1 MDLELHFSNTG
12 VPCLKT
18 VKQDVQTQEQTQEVK
33 LSEGLPDMGR
43 VLGAWGQ
50 SVLRG
55 KQWQGEEASVSC
67 GAMVWVLYAPEDGS
81 YPRMVETWIPMELRW
96 QMAGTKQ
103 EGKMWANCLLRS
115 VDARMTGPR
124 RLMVRANMAVR
135 MQAYCPD
142 KIEISQPE
150 GIPEDVELLK
160 KTHQVCLPVEA
171 GEKSFQLDEELE
183 LPASCPKARAYL
195 QHRIF
200 PRIVDKRVMADKV
213 VFRGIADLHTLYQ
226 GQDEGLYG
234 WNFEVPFSQYAD
246 LDGSFSED
254 ATVMLMPQVTG
265 LETDVDEEGRIR
277 LKAGLTCQYVACDRK
292 DIQVI
297 EDAYSPIRKV
307 EPQVETLILPAI
319 ESMDTQT
326 LLLQHTM
333 SAEGMPVDVSALCD
347 QVRKQS
353 LPEQV
358 RLEIPALGQILYYD
372 LEGGLQS
379 TTSRWE
385 ESIYTEPVTDGEME
399 VNILPTGQCNVEPS
413 ENGMMVE
420 TNVMLETVVTSTK
433 GLPMVTGLE
442 MGQPM
447 PKDPNRP
454 SVILRRATSD
464 GLWEI
469 AKATGSS
476 MEAIRKAN
484 DLQSDPEEGRMLLIP
499 IE

>member
-1 MDLELHFSNTG
+1 MELHFSNTG
-12 VPCLKT
+12 IPCLKT

-33 LSEGLPDMGR
+33 LTEGLPDMGR
-43 VLGAWGQ
+43 VLGVWGQ

-55 KQWQGEEASVSC
+55 KQWQGEEATVSC

-96 QMAGTKQ
+96 QIPGTKQ
-103 EGKMWANCLLRS
+103 EGKLWANCLLRS

-124 RLMVRANMAVR
+124 KLMVRANMAVR

-142 KIEISQPE
+142 KIEVSQPE
-150 GIPEDVELLK
+150 GVPEDVQLLR
-160 KTHQVCLPVEA
+160 KTYQVCLPVEA

-183 LPASCPKARAYL
+183 LPASCPKARSFL
-195 QHRIF
+195 QARLY
-200 PRIVDKRVMADKV
+200 PRIVDKRVMSDKV
-213 VFRGIADLHTLYQ
+213 VFRGVADLHTVYQ

-246 LDGSFSED
+246 LDDSYSEE
-254 ATVMLMPQVTG
+254 ASVLLMPQVTG
-265 LETDVDEEGRIR
+265 LETDADEEGRIR
-277 LKAGLTCQYVACDRK
+277 LKAGLTCQYVTCDRK
-292 DIQVI
+292 DVQVPT
-297 EDAYSPIRKV
+297 DAYSPIRKV
-307 EPQVETLILPAI
+307 EPQVQTLILPAI

-333 SAEGMPVDVSALCD
+333 SADGMPVDVSVLCD

-358 RLEIPALGQILYYD
+358 RLEVPALGQILYYD
-372 LEGGLQS
+372 VEGGIQS
-379 TTSRWE
+379 TASRWE
-385 ESIYTEPVTDGEME
+385 DSIYKEPYADGNVE
-399 VNILPTGQCNVEPS
+399 VNILPTGQCSAEPT
-413 ENGMMVE
+413 EGGMSVE
-420 TNVMLETVVTSTK
+420 TNVILETVVTSAK

-454 SVILRRATSD
+454 SVILRRVGPE
-464 GLWEI
+464 GLWGM
-469 AKATGSS
+469 AKGAGSS
-476 MEAIRKAN
+476 VDAICKAN
-484 DLQSDPEEGRMLLIP
+484 GLTEEPEEGRMLLIP

>member
-12 VPCLKT
+12 IPCLKT

-33 LSEGLPDMGR
+33 LTEGLPDMGR

-55 KQWQGEEASVSC
+55 KQWQAEEATVSC

-81 YPRMVETWIPMELRW
+81 YPRMVETWIPMELHW
-96 QMAGTKQ
+96 QMPATRQ
-103 EGKMWANCLLRS
+103 DGKMWVNCLLRS

-124 RLMVRANMAVR
+124 KLMVRANMAVR
-135 MQAYCPD
+135 IQAYCPD
-142 KIEISQPE
+142 KIEVFSPGE
-150 GIPEDVELLK
+150 VPDDVELLK
-160 KTHQVCLPVEA
+160 KTHQVQLPVEA

-183 LPASCPKARAYL
+183 LPSSCPKARTFL
-195 QHRIF
+195 QTRLF
-200 PRIVDKRVMADKV
+200 PRIVDQRVMSDKV
-213 VFRGIADLHTLYQ
+213 VFRGVADLQVLYQ
-226 GQDEGLYG
+226 GQDEGFYG
-234 WNFEVPFSQYAD
+234 WDFEVPFSQYAD
-246 LDGSFSED
+246 LDGSYSEE
-254 ATVMLMPQVTG
+254 AAVMLMPQVTG
-265 LETDVDEEGRIR
+265 LEADADEEGRIR
-277 LKAGLTCQYVACDRK
+277 LKAGLTCQYVTCDRK
-292 DIQVI
+292 DIEVV
-297 EDAYSPIRKV
+297 EDGFSPVRKV
-307 EPQVETLILPAI
+307 EPQVQTLVLPAI

-326 LLLQHTM
+326 LLLQH
-333 SAEGMPVDVSALCD
+333 SLPVEGVPVDTCVLCD

-372 LEGGLQS
+372 PEGALQS

-385 ESIYTEPVTDGEME
+385 ESVYMQPPIDGEME
-399 VNILPTGQCNVEPS
+399 VNILPTGQCTVTS
-413 ENGMMVE
+413 DANGIVAE
-420 TNVMLETVVTSTK
+420 TNVVLETVVTSTK

-442 MGQPM
+442 VGQPM

-464 GLWEI
+464 GLWSI
-469 AKATGSS
+469 AKETGSS
-476 MEAIRKAN
+476 VDAIRRAN
-484 DLQSDPEEGRMLLIP
+484 DLQEDPEEGRMLLIP

>member
-1 MDLELHFSNTG
+1 MELHFSNTG
-12 VPCLKT
+12 IPCLKT

-33 LSEGLPDMGR
+33 LTEGLPDMGR
-43 VLGAWGQ
+43 VLGVWGQ

-55 KQWQGEEASVSC
+55 KQWQGEEATVSC

-96 QMAGTKQ
+96 QIPGTKQ
-103 EGKMWANCLLRS
+103 EGKVWANCLLRS

-124 RLMVRANMAVR
+124 KLMVRANMAVR

-142 KIEISQPE
+142 KIEVSQPE
-150 GIPEDVELLK
+150 GVPEDVQLLR
-160 KTHQVCLPVEA
+160 KTYQVCLPVEA

-183 LPASCPKARAYL
+183 LPASCPKARSFL
-195 QHRIF
+195 QARLY
-200 PRIVDKRVMADKV
+200 PRIVDKRVMSDKV
-213 VFRGIADLHTLYQ
+213 VFRGVADLHTVYQ

-234 WNFEVPFSQYAD
+234 WDFEVPFSQYAD
-246 LDGSFSED
+246 LDDSYSEE
-254 ATVMLMPQVTG
+254 ASVLLMPQVTG
-265 LETDVDEEGRIR
+265 LETDADEEGRIR
-277 LKAGLTCQYVACDRK
+277 LKAGLTCQYVTCDRK
-292 DIQVI
+292 DVQVAT
-297 EDAYSPIRKV
+297 DAYSPVRKV
-307 EPQVETLILPAI
+307 EPQVQTLILPAI

-333 SAEGMPVDVSALCD
+333 SADGMPVDVSVLCD

-372 LEGGLQS
+372 VEGGIQS
-379 TTSRWE
+379 TASRWE
-385 ESIYTEPVTDGEME
+385 DSIYTEPYADGNVE
-399 VNILPTGQCNVEPS
+399 VNILPTGQCSAEPT
-413 ENGMMVE
+413 EGGMSVE
-420 TNVMLETVVTSTK
+420 TNVILETVVTSAK

-454 SVILRRATSD
+454 SVILRRVGPE
-464 GLWEI
+464 GLWGM
-469 AKATGSS
+469 AKGAGSS
-476 MEAIRKAN
+476 VDAICKAN
-484 DLQSDPEEGRMLLIP
+484 GLTEEPEEGRMLLIP
-499 IE
+499 VE

>member
-12 VPCLKT
+12 IPCLKT

-33 LSEGLPDMGR
+33 LTEGLPDMGR

-55 KQWQGEEASVSC
+55 KQWQGEEAGVSC
-67 GAMVWVLYAPEDGS
+67 GAMIWVLYAPEDGS
-81 YPRMVETWIPMELRW
+81 YPRMVETWIPMELHW
-96 QMAGTKQ
+96 QMPGTRQ
-103 EGKMWANCLLRS
+103 DGKLWVNCLLRS

-150 GIPEDVELLK
+150 GLPEDVHLLR
-160 KTHQVCLPVEA
+160 KTHSVCLPVEA

-183 LPASCPKARAYL
+183 LPASCPKAGSFL
-195 QHRIF
+195 QTRLF
-200 PRIVDKRVMADKV
+200 PRIVDKRVMSDKV
-213 VFRGIADLHTLYQ
+213 VFRGAAGLHVLYR

-234 WNFEVPFSQYAD
+234 WDFEVPFSQYAD
-246 LDGSFSED
+246 LDGSYSEE
-254 ATVMLMPQVTG
+254 AAVMLMPQVTG
-265 LETDVDEEGRIR
+265 LETDTDEEGRIR
-277 LKAGLTCQYVACDRK
+277 LKAGLTCQYVTCDRK
-292 DIQVI
+292 DIQVV
-297 EDAYSPIRKV
+297 EDAYSPVRKV
-307 EPQVETLILPAI
+307 EPQVETLVLPAI
-319 ESMDTQT
+319 ESMDTQN
-326 LLLQHTM
+326 LLLQHNM
-333 SAEGMPVDVSALCD
+333 SAEGTAVDASVLVD

-353 LPEQV
+353 LPEQI

-372 LEGGLQS
+372 PEGGLQS
-379 TTSRWE
+379 TASRWE
-385 ESIYTEPVTDGEME
+385 ESIYTEPVTDGDME
-399 VNILPTGQCNVEPS
+399 VNILPTGQCSVEPG
-413 ENGMMVE
+413 ENGMTAE
-420 TNVMLETVVTSTK
+420 TNVILETVVTSTK

-454 SVILRRATSD
+454 SVILRRATPD
-464 GLWEI
+464 GLWGI

-476 MEAIRKAN
+476 MDAIRKAN
-484 DLQSDPEEGRMLLIP
+484 DLQEDPEEGRMLLIP

>member
-1 MDLELHFSNTG
+1 MELHFSNAG
-12 VPCLKT
+12 IPCLKT

-33 LSEGLPDMGR
+33 LTEGLPDMGR
-43 VLGAWGQ
+43 VLGVWGQ

-55 KQWQGEEASVSC
+55 KQWQGEEATVSC

-96 QMAGTKQ
+96 QIPGTKQ
-103 EGKMWANCLLRS
+103 EGKLWANCLLRS

-124 RLMVRANMAVR
+124 KLMVRANMAVR

-142 KIEISQPE
+142 KIEVSQPE
-150 GIPEDVELLK
+150 GVPEDVQLLR
-160 KTHQVCLPVEA
+160 KTYQVCLPVEA

-183 LPASCPKARAYL
+183 LPASCPKARSFL
-195 QHRIF
+195 QARLY
-200 PRIVDKRVMADKV
+200 PRIVDKRVMSDKV
-213 VFRGIADLHTLYQ
+213 VFRGVADLHTVYQ

-246 LDGSFSED
+246 LDDSYSEE
-254 ATVMLMPQVTG
+254 ASVLLMPQVTG
-265 LETDVDEEGRIR
+265 LETDADEEGRIR
-277 LKAGLTCQYVACDRK
+277 LKAGLTCQYVTCDRK
-292 DIQVI
+292 DVQVAT
-297 EDAYSPIRKV
+297 DAYSPVRKV
-307 EPQVETLILPAI
+307 EPQVQTLILPAI

-333 SAEGMPVDVSALCD
+333 SADGMPVDVSVLCD

-372 LEGGLQS
+372 VEGGIQS
-379 TTSRWE
+379 TASRWE
-385 ESIYTEPVTDGEME
+385 DSIYTEPYADGNVE
-399 VNILPTGQCNVEPS
+399 VNILPTGQCSAEPT
-413 ENGMMVE
+413 EGGMSVE
-420 TNVMLETVVTSTK
+420 TNVILETVVTSAK

-454 SVILRRATSD
+454 SVILRRVGPE
-464 GLWEI
+464 GLWGM
-469 AKATGSS
+469 AKGAGSS
-476 MEAIRKAN
+476 VDAICKAN
-484 DLQSDPEEGRMLLIP
+484 GLTEEPEEDRMLLIP
-499 IE
+499 VE

>member
-1 MDLELHFSNTG
+1 
-12 VPCLKT
+12 
-18 VKQDVQTQEQTQEVK
+18 
-33 LSEGLPDMGR
+33 
-43 VLGAWGQ
+43 
-50 SVLRG
+50 
-55 KQWQGEEASVSC
+55 
-67 GAMVWVLYAPEDGS
+67 MV
-81 YPRMVETWIPMELRW
+81 
-96 QMAGTKQ
+96 
-103 EGKMWANCLLRS
+103 
-115 VDARMTGPR
+115 
-124 RLMVRANMAVR
+124 
-135 MQAYCPD
+135 
-142 KIEISQPE
+142 
-150 GIPEDVELLK
+150 
-160 KTHQVCLPVEA
+160 
-171 GEKSFQLDEELE
+171 
-183 LPASCPKARAYL
+183 
-195 QHRIF
+195 
-200 PRIVDKRVMADKV
+200 
-213 VFRGIADLHTLYQ
+213 
-226 GQDEGLYG
+226 
-234 WNFEVPFSQYAD
+234 
-246 LDGSFSED
+246 
-254 ATVMLMPQVTG
+254 
-265 LETDVDEEGRIR
+265 
-277 LKAGLTCQYVACDRK
+277 
-292 DIQVI
+292 

-326 LLLQHTM
+326 LLLQHAM
-333 SAEGMPVDVSALCD
+333 SAEGMPVDVSARCD

-420 TNVMLETVVTSTK
+420 TDVMLETVVTSTK

>member
-1 MDLELHFSNTG
+1 LELHFSNTG
-12 VPCLKT
+12 IPCLKT

-33 LSEGLPDMGR
+33 LTEGLPDMGR
-43 VLGAWGQ
+43 VLGVWGQ

-55 KQWQGEEASVSC
+55 KQWQGEEATVSC

-96 QMAGTKQ
+96 QIPGTKQ
-103 EGKMWANCLLRS
+103 EGKVWANCLLRS

-124 RLMVRANMAVR
+124 KLMVRANMAVR

-142 KIEISQPE
+142 KIEVSQPE
-150 GIPEDVELLK
+150 GVPEDVQLLR
-160 KTHQVCLPVEA
+160 KTYQVCLPVEA

-183 LPASCPKARAYL
+183 LPASCPKARSFL
-195 QHRIF
+195 QARLY
-200 PRIVDKRVMADKV
+200 PRIVDKRVMSDKV
-213 VFRGIADLHTLYQ
+213 VFRGVADLHTVYQ

-234 WNFEVPFSQYAD
+234 WDFEVPFSQYAD
-246 LDGSFSED
+246 LDDSYSEE
-254 ATVMLMPQVTG
+254 ASVLLMPQVTG
-265 LETDVDEEGRIR
+265 LETDADEEGRIR
-277 LKAGLTCQYVACDRK
+277 LKAGLTCQYVTCDRK
-292 DIQVI
+292 DVQVAT
-297 EDAYSPIRKV
+297 DAYSPVRKV
-307 EPQVETLILPAI
+307 EPQVQTLILPAI

-333 SAEGMPVDVSALCD
+333 SADGMPVDVSVLCD

-372 LEGGLQS
+372 VEGGIQS
-379 TTSRWE
+379 TASRWE
-385 ESIYTEPVTDGEME
+385 DSIYTEPYADGNVE
-399 VNILPTGQCNVEPS
+399 VNILPTGQCSAEPT
-413 ENGMMVE
+413 EGGMSVE
-420 TNVMLETVVTSTK
+420 TNVILETVVTSAK

-454 SVILRRATSD
+454 SVILRRVGPE
-464 GLWEI
+464 GLWGM
-469 AKATGSS
+469 AKGAGSS
-476 MEAIRKAN
+476 VDAICKAN
-484 DLQSDPEEGRMLLIP
+484 GLTEEPEEGRMLLIP
-499 IE
+499 VE

>member
-1 MDLELHFSNTG
+1 MELHFSNTG
-12 VPCLKT
+12 IPCLKT

-33 LSEGLPDMGR
+33 LTEGLPDMGR
-43 VLGAWGQ
+43 VLGVWGQ

-55 KQWQGEEASVSC
+55 KQWQGEEATVSC

-96 QMAGTKQ
+96 QIPGTKQ
-103 EGKMWANCLLRS
+103 EGKLWANCLLRS

-124 RLMVRANMAVR
+124 KLMVRANMAVR

-142 KIEISQPE
+142 KIEVSQPE
-150 GIPEDVELLK
+150 GVPEDVQLLR
-160 KTHQVCLPVEA
+160 KTYQVCLPVEA

-183 LPASCPKARAYL
+183 LPASCPKARSFL
-195 QHRIF
+195 QARLY
-200 PRIVDKRVMADKV
+200 PRIVDKRVMSDKV
-213 VFRGIADLHTLYQ
+213 VFRGVADLHTVYQ

-234 WNFEVPFSQYAD
+234 WDFEVPFSQYAD
-246 LDGSFSED
+246 LDDSYSEE
-254 ATVMLMPQVTG
+254 ASVLLMPQVTG
-265 LETDVDEEGRIR
+265 LETDADEEGRIR
-277 LKAGLTCQYVACDRK
+277 LKAGLTCQYVTCDRK
-292 DIQVI
+292 NVQVAT
-297 EDAYSPIRKV
+297 DAYSPVRKV
-307 EPQVETLILPAI
+307 EPQVQTLILPAI

-333 SAEGMPVDVSALCD
+333 SADGMPVDVSVLCD

-372 LEGGLQS
+372 VEGGIQS
-379 TTSRWE
+379 TASRWE
-385 ESIYTEPVTDGEME
+385 DSIYTEPYADGNVE
-399 VNILPTGQCNVEPS
+399 VNILPTGQCSAEPT
-413 ENGMMVE
+413 EGGMSVE
-420 TNVMLETVVTSTK
+420 TNVILETVVTSAK

-454 SVILRRATSD
+454 SVILRRVGPE
-464 GLWEI
+464 GLWGM
-469 AKATGSS
+469 AKGAGSS
-476 MEAIRKAN
+476 VDAICKAN
-484 DLQSDPEEGRMLLIP
+484 GLTEEPEEGRMLLIP
-499 IE
+499 VE

>member
-1 MDLELHFSNTG
+1 MELHFSNTG
-12 VPCLKT
+12 IPCLKT

-33 LSEGLPDMGR
+33 LTEGLPDMGR
-43 VLGAWGQ
+43 VLGVWGQ

-55 KQWQGEEASVSC
+55 KQWQGEEATVSC

-96 QMAGTKQ
+96 QIPGTKQ
-103 EGKMWANCLLRS
+103 EGKLWANCLLRS

-124 RLMVRANMAVR
+124 KLMVRANMAVR

-142 KIEISQPE
+142 KIEVSQPE
-150 GIPEDVELLK
+150 GVPEDVQLLR
-160 KTHQVCLPVEA
+160 KTYQVCLPVEA

-183 LPASCPKARAYL
+183 LPASCPKARSFL
-195 QHRIF
+195 QARLY
-200 PRIVDKRVMADKV
+200 PRIVDKRVMSDKV
-213 VFRGIADLHTLYQ
+213 VFRGVADLHTVYQ

-246 LDGSFSED
+246 LDDSYSEE
-254 ATVMLMPQVTG
+254 ASVLLMPQVTG
-265 LETDVDEEGRIR
+265 LETDADEEGRIR
-277 LKAGLTCQYVACDRK
+277 LKAGLTCQYVTCDRK
-292 DIQVI
+292 DVQVAT
-297 EDAYSPIRKV
+297 DAYSPVRKV
-307 EPQVETLILPAI
+307 EPQVQTLILPAI

-333 SAEGMPVDVSALCD
+333 SADGMPVDVSVLCD

-372 LEGGLQS
+372 VEGGIQS
-379 TTSRWE
+379 TASRWE
-385 ESIYTEPVTDGEME
+385 DSIYTEPYADGNVE
-399 VNILPTGQCNVEPS
+399 VNILPTGQCSAEPT
-413 ENGMMVE
+413 EGGMSVE
-420 TNVMLETVVTSTK
+420 TNVILETVVTSTK

-454 SVILRRATSD
+454 SVILRRVGPE
-464 GLWEI
+464 GLWGM
-469 AKATGSS
+469 AKGAGSS
-476 MEAIRKAN
+476 VDAICKAN
-484 DLQSDPEEGRMLLIP
+484 GLTEEPEEGRMLLIP

>member
-1 MDLELHFSNTG
+1 
-12 VPCLKT
+12 
-18 VKQDVQTQEQTQEVK
+18 
-33 LSEGLPDMGR
+33 
-43 VLGAWGQ
+43 
-50 SVLRG
+50 
-55 KQWQGEEASVSC
+55 
-67 GAMVWVLYAPEDGS
+67 MV
-81 YPRMVETWIPMELRW
+81 
-96 QMAGTKQ
+96 
-103 EGKMWANCLLRS
+103 
-115 VDARMTGPR
+115 
-124 RLMVRANMAVR
+124 
-135 MQAYCPD
+135 
-142 KIEISQPE
+142 
-150 GIPEDVELLK
+150 
-160 KTHQVCLPVEA
+160 
-171 GEKSFQLDEELE
+171 
-183 LPASCPKARAYL
+183 
-195 QHRIF
+195 
-200 PRIVDKRVMADKV
+200 
-213 VFRGIADLHTLYQ
+213 
-226 GQDEGLYG
+226 
-234 WNFEVPFSQYAD
+234 
-246 LDGSFSED
+246 
-254 ATVMLMPQVTG
+254 
-265 LETDVDEEGRIR
+265 
-277 LKAGLTCQYVACDRK
+277 
-292 DIQVI
+292 

-326 LLLQHTM
+326 LLLQHAM
-333 SAEGMPVDVSALCD
+333 SAEGMPVDVSTLCD

-353 LPEQV
+353 LPEQI

-385 ESIYTEPVTDGEME
+385 ESIYTEPATDGEME

>member
-1 MDLELHFSNTG
+1 MELHFSNTG
-12 VPCLKT
+12 IPCLKT

-33 LSEGLPDMGR
+33 LTEGLPDMGR
-43 VLGAWGQ
+43 VLGVWGQ

-55 KQWQGEEASVSC
+55 KQWQGEEATVSC

-96 QMAGTKQ
+96 QIPGTKQ
-103 EGKMWANCLLRS
+103 EGKLWANCLLRS

-124 RLMVRANMAVR
+124 KLMVRANMAVR

-142 KIEISQPE
+142 KIEVSQPE
-150 GIPEDVELLK
+150 GVPEDVQLLK
-160 KTHQVCLPVEA
+160 KTYQVCLPVEA

-183 LPASCPKARAYL
+183 LPASCPKARSFL
-195 QHRIF
+195 QARLY
-200 PRIVDKRVMADKV
+200 PRIVDKRVMSDKV
-213 VFRGIADLHTLYQ
+213 VFRGVADLHTVYQ

-246 LDGSFSED
+246 LDDSYSEE
-254 ATVMLMPQVTG
+254 ASVLLMPQVTG
-265 LETDVDEEGRIR
+265 LETDADEEGRIR
-277 LKAGLTCQYVACDRK
+277 LKAGLTCQYVTCDRK
-292 DIQVI
+292 DVQVAT
-297 EDAYSPIRKV
+297 DAYSPVRKV
-307 EPQVETLILPAI
+307 EPQVQTLILPAI

-333 SAEGMPVDVSALCD
+333 SADGMPVDVSVLCD

-372 LEGGLQS
+372 VEGGIQS
-379 TTSRWE
+379 TASRWE
-385 ESIYTEPVTDGEME
+385 DSIYTEPYADGNVE
-399 VNILPTGQCNVEPS
+399 VNILPTGQCSAEPT
-413 ENGMMVE
+413 EGGMSVE
-420 TNVMLETVVTSTK
+420 TNVILETVVTSAK

-454 SVILRRATSD
+454 SVILRRVGPE
-464 GLWEI
+464 GLWGM
-469 AKATGSS
+469 AKGAGSS
-476 MEAIRKAN
+476 VDAICKAN
-484 DLQSDPEEGRMLLIP
+484 GLTEEPEEGRMLLIP
-499 IE
+499 VE

>member
-1 MDLELHFSNTG
+1 MELHFSNTG
-12 VPCLKT
+12 IPCLKT

-33 LSEGLPDMGR
+33 LTEGLPDMGR
-43 VLGAWGQ
+43 VLGVWGQ

-55 KQWQGEEASVSC
+55 KQWQGEEATVSC

-96 QMAGTKQ
+96 QIPGTKQ
-103 EGKMWANCLLRS
+103 EGKLWANCLLRS

-124 RLMVRANMAVR
+124 KLMVRANMAVR

-142 KIEISQPE
+142 KIDVSQPE
-150 GIPEDVELLK
+150 GVPEDVQLLR
-160 KTHQVCLPVEA
+160 KTYQVCLPVEA

-183 LPASCPKARAYL
+183 LPASCPKARSFL
-195 QHRIF
+195 QARLY
-200 PRIVDKRVMADKV
+200 PRIVDKRVMSDKV
-213 VFRGIADLHTLYQ
+213 VFRGVADLHTVYQ

-246 LDGSFSED
+246 LDDSYSEE
-254 ATVMLMPQVTG
+254 ASVLLMPQVTG
-265 LETDVDEEGRIR
+265 LETDADEEGRIR
-277 LKAGLTCQYVACDRK
+277 LKAGLTCQYVTCDQK
-292 DIQVI
+292 DVQVAT
-297 EDAYSPIRKV
+297 DAYSPVRKV
-307 EPQVETLILPAI
+307 EPQVQTLILPAI

-333 SAEGMPVDVSALCD
+333 SADGMPVDVSVLCD

-372 LEGGLQS
+372 VEGGIQS
-379 TTSRWE
+379 TASRWE
-385 ESIYTEPVTDGEME
+385 DSIYTEPYADGNVE
-399 VNILPTGQCNVEPS
+399 VNILPTGQCSAEPT
-413 ENGMMVE
+413 EGGMSVE
-420 TNVMLETVVTSTK
+420 TNVILETVVTSAK

-454 SVILRRATSD
+454 SVILRRVGPE
-464 GLWEI
+464 GLWGM
-469 AKATGSS
+469 AKGAGSS
-476 MEAIRKAN
+476 VDAICKAN
-484 DLQSDPEEGRMLLIP
+484 GLTEEPEEGRMLLIP

>member
-1 MDLELHFSNTG
+1 MELHFSNAG
-12 VPCLKT
+12 IPCLKT

-33 LSEGLPDMGR
+33 LTEGLPDMGR
-43 VLGAWGQ
+43 VLGVWGQ

-55 KQWQGEEASVSC
+55 KQWQGEEATVSC

-96 QMAGTKQ
+96 QIPGTKQ
-103 EGKMWANCLLRS
+103 EGKLWANCLLRS

-124 RLMVRANMAVR
+124 KLMVRANMAVR

-142 KIEISQPE
+142 KIEVSQPE
-150 GIPEDVELLK
+150 GVPEDVQLLK
-160 KTHQVCLPVEA
+160 KTYQVCLPVEA

-183 LPASCPKARAYL
+183 LPASCPKARSFL
-195 QHRIF
+195 QSRLY
-200 PRIVDKRVMADKV
+200 PRIVDKRVMSDKV
-213 VFRGIADLHTLYQ
+213 VFRGVADLHTVYQ

-246 LDGSFSED
+246 LDDSYSEK
-254 ATVMLMPQVTG
+254 ASVLLMPQVTG
-265 LETDVDEEGRIR
+265 LETDADEEGRIR
-277 LKAGLTCQYVACDRK
+277 LKAGLTCQYVTCDRK
-292 DIQVI
+292 DVQVTT
-297 EDAYSPIRKV
+297 DAYSPVRKV
-307 EPQVETLILPAI
+307 EPQVQTLILPAI

-333 SAEGMPVDVSALCD
+333 SADGMPVDVSVLCD

-372 LEGGLQS
+372 VEGGIQS
-379 TTSRWE
+379 TASRWE
-385 ESIYTEPVTDGEME
+385 DSIYTEPYADGNVE
-399 VNILPTGQCNVEPS
+399 VNILPTGQCSAEPT
-413 ENGMMVE
+413 EGGMSVE
-420 TNVMLETVVTSTK
+420 TNVILETVVTSAK

-454 SVILRRATSD
+454 SVILRRVGPE
-464 GLWEI
+464 GLWGM
-469 AKATGSS
+469 AKGAGSS
-476 MEAIRKAN
+476 VDAICKAN
-484 DLQSDPEEGRMLLIP
+484 GLTEEPEEGRMLLIP

>member
-1 MDLELHFSNTG
+1 MELHFSNAG
-12 VPCLKT
+12 IPCLKT

-33 LSEGLPDMGR
+33 LTEGLPDMGR

-55 KQWQGEEASVSC
+55 KQWQGEDATVSC

-96 QMAGTKQ
+96 QISGTKQ
-103 EGKMWANCLLRS
+103 EGKLWANCLLRS

-124 RLMVRANMAVR
+124 KLMVRANMAVR
-135 MQAYCPD
+135 MQACCPD
-142 KIEISQPE
+142 KIEVSQPE
-150 GIPEDVELLK
+150 GVPEDVQLLK
-160 KTHQVCLPVEA
+160 KTYQVCLPVEA

-183 LPASCPKARAYL
+183 LPASCPKARSFL
-195 QHRIF
+195 QARLY
-200 PRIVDKRVMADKV
+200 PRIVDKRVMSDKV
-213 VFRGIADLHTLYQ
+213 VFRGVADLHTVYQ

-234 WNFEVPFSQYAD
+234 WDFEVPFSQYAD
-246 LDGSFSED
+246 LDDSYSEE
-254 ATVMLMPQVTG
+254 ASVMLMPQVTG
-265 LETDVDEEGRIR
+265 LETDADEEGRIR
-277 LKAGLTCQYVACDRK
+277 LKAGLTCQYVTCDRK
-292 DIQVI
+292 DVQVAT
-297 EDAYSPIRKV
+297 DAYSPLRKV
-307 EPQVETLILPAI
+307 EPQVQTLILPAI

-333 SAEGMPVDVSALCD
+333 SAEGMPVDVSILCD

-372 LEGGLQS
+372 VEGTIQS
-379 TTSRWE
+379 TASRWE
-385 ESIYTEPVTDGEME
+385 DSIYTEPYADGDME
-399 VNILPTGQCNVEPS
+399 VNILPTGQCSIEPT
-413 ENGMMVE
+413 EGGMSLE
-420 TNVMLETVVTSTK
+420 TNVILETVVTSAK

-454 SVILRRATSD
+454 SVILRRVGPE
-464 GLWEI
+464 GLWGM
-469 AKATGSS
+469 AKGAGSS
-476 MEAIRKAN
+476 VDAICKAN
-484 DLQSDPEEGRMLLIP
+484 GLTEEPEEGKMLLIP

>member
-12 VPCLKT
+12 ISCLNT

-43 VLGAWGQ
+43 VLGVWGQ

-55 KQWQGEEASVSC
+55 KQWQAEEASVSC

-96 QMAGTKQ
+96 QMPGTKQ
-103 EGKMWANCLLRS
+103 DGKMWVNCLLRS
-115 VDARMTGPR
+115 VDARMIGPR

-150 GIPEDVELLK
+150 GIPEDVELLR
-160 KTHQVCLPVEA
+160 KTHQVRLPVEA

-183 LPASCPKARAYL
+183 LPESCPKARTYL
-195 QHRIF
+195 HSRLY
-200 PRIVDKRVMADKV
+200 PRIADKRVMSDKV
-213 VFRGIADLHTLYQ
+213 VFRGIADLHILYQ
-226 GQDEGLYG
+226 GQDECLHS

-246 LDGSFSED
+246 LDSSYSEE
-254 ATVMLMPQVTG
+254 AGVTLMPQVTG
-265 LETDVDEEGRIR
+265 LETDGDEEGRIR
-277 LKAGLTCQYVACDRK
+277 LKAGLTCQFVTCDRK
-292 DIQVI
+292 DIQVV
-297 EDAYSPIRKV
+297 EDAYSPVRKV
-307 EPQVETLILPAI
+307 EPNVETLVLPGI
-319 ESMDTQT
+319 ESMDSQT
-326 LLLQHTM
+326 LLLQHNLG
-333 SAEGMPVDVSALCD
+333 AEGVAVEVSALCD

-358 RLEIPALGQILYYD
+358 RLEIPVLGQILYYD
-372 LEGGLQS
+372 TEGALQS
-379 TTSRWE
+379 TASRWE
-385 ESIYTEPVTDGEME
+385 ESIYMEPAADGDME
-399 VNILPTGQCNVEPS
+399 VNILPTGQCSGEPS
-413 ENGMMVE
+413 ENGMTAE
-420 TNVMLETVVTSTK
+420 TNVILETVVTSAK

-464 GLWEI
+464 GLWGL

-476 MEAIRKAN
+476 VEAIRKAN
-484 DLQSDPEEGRMLLIP
+484 NLENDPEEGRMLLIP
-499 IE
+499 IA

>member
-12 VPCLKT
+12 ISCLKT

-55 KQWQGEEASVSC
+55 KQWQAEEATVSC

-81 YPRMVETWIPMELRW
+81 YPRMVETWIPMELHW
-96 QMAGTKQ
+96 QIPAGRQ
-103 EGKMWANCLLRS
+103 DGRLWVNCLLRN

-142 KIEISQPE
+142 KIDISQPE
-150 GIPEDVELLK
+150 NVPEDVQLLK
-160 KTHQVCLPVEA
+160 RNHRVCLPVEM

-183 LPASCPKARAYL
+183 MPSSCPKVASFL
-195 QHRIF
+195 QTRLF
-200 PRIVDKRVMADKV
+200 PRIVDKRVMSDKV
-213 VFRGIADLHTLYQ
+213 VFRGTANLRVLYR
-226 GQDEGLYG
+226 GEDEGLYG
-234 WNFEVPFSQYAD
+234 WDFEVPFSQYAD
-246 LDGSFSED
+246 LDGEYSEE
-254 ATVMLMPQVTG
+254 ASVMLMPQVTG
-265 LETDVDEEGRIR
+265 LETDGDEEGRIR

-292 DIQVI
+292 DIPVV

-307 EPQVETLILPAI
+307 EPQVQTLVLPAI
-319 ESMDTQT
+319 ENMESQP
-326 LLLQHTM
+326 LLLQH
-333 SAEGMPVDVSALCD
+333 AMPVEGAVVDASVLCD

-353 LPEQV
+353 LPEQI
-358 RLEIPALGQILYYD
+358 RLEIPAMGQILYYD
-372 LEGGLQS
+372 MDGGLQS
-379 TTSRWE
+379 TASRWE
-385 ESIYTEPVTDGEME
+385 ESIYTESAPDGNME
-399 VNILPTGQCNVEPS
+399 VNILPTGQCSAEPG
-413 ENGMMVE
+413 ENGMTVE
-420 TNVMLETVVTSTK
+420 TNVILETVVTATK

-454 SVILRRATSD
+454 SVILRRVGTD
-464 GLWEI
+464 GLWEV
-469 AKATGSS
+469 AKETGSS
-476 MEAIRKAN
+476 VEAIYKAN
-484 DLQSDPEEGRMLLIP
+484 GLQEDPEEGRMLLIP

>member
-1 MDLELHFSNTG
+1 MELHFSNTG
-12 VPCLKT
+12 IPCLKT

-33 LSEGLPDMGR
+33 LTEGLPDMGR
-43 VLGAWGQ
+43 VLGVWGQ

-55 KQWQGEEASVSC
+55 KQWQGEEATVSC

-96 QMAGTKQ
+96 QIPGTKQ
-103 EGKMWANCLLRS
+103 EGKLWANCLLRS

-124 RLMVRANMAVR
+124 KLMVRANMAVR

-142 KIEISQPE
+142 KIEVSRPE
-150 GIPEDVELLK
+150 GVPEDVQLLK
-160 KTHQVCLPVEA
+160 KTYQVCLPVEA

-183 LPASCPKARAYL
+183 LPASCPKARSFL
-195 QHRIF
+195 QARLY
-200 PRIVDKRVMADKV
+200 PRIVDKRVMSDKV
-213 VFRGIADLHTLYQ
+213 VFRGVADLHTVYQ

-234 WNFEVPFSQYAD
+234 WDFEVPFSQYAD
-246 LDGSFSED
+246 LDDSYSEE
-254 ATVMLMPQVTG
+254 ASVLLMPQVTG
-265 LETDVDEEGRIR
+265 LETDADEEGRIR
-277 LKAGLTCQYVACDRK
+277 LKAGRTCQYVTCDRK
-292 DIQVI
+292 DVQVAT
-297 EDAYSPIRKV
+297 DAYSPVRKV
-307 EPQVETLILPAI
+307 EPQVQTLILPAI

-333 SAEGMPVDVSALCD
+333 SADGMPVDVSVLCD

-372 LEGGLQS
+372 VEGGIQS
-379 TTSRWE
+379 TASRWE
-385 ESIYTEPVTDGEME
+385 DSIYTEPYADGNVE
-399 VNILPTGQCNVEPS
+399 VNILPTGQCSAEPT
-413 ENGMMVE
+413 EGGMSVE
-420 TNVMLETVVTSTK
+420 TNVILETVVTSAK

-454 SVILRRATSD
+454 SVILRRVGPE
-464 GLWEI
+464 GLWGM
-469 AKATGSS
+469 AKGAGSS
-476 MEAIRKAN
+476 VDAICKAN
-484 DLQSDPEEGRMLLIP
+484 GLTEEPEEGRMLLIP
-499 IE
+499 VE

>member
-1 MDLELHFSNTG
+1 MELHFSNTG
-12 VPCLKT
+12 IPCLKT

-33 LSEGLPDMGR
+33 LTEGLPDMGR
-43 VLGAWGQ
+43 VLGVWGQ

-55 KQWQGEEASVSC
+55 KQWQGEEATVSC

-96 QMAGTKQ
+96 QIPGTKQ
-103 EGKMWANCLLRS
+103 EGKLWANCLLRS

-124 RLMVRANMAVR
+124 KLMVRANMAVR

-142 KIEISQPE
+142 KIEVSQPE
-150 GIPEDVELLK
+150 GVPEDVQLLK
-160 KTHQVCLPVEA
+160 KTYQVCLPVEA

-183 LPASCPKARAYL
+183 LPASCPKARSFL
-195 QHRIF
+195 QARLY
-200 PRIVDKRVMADKV
+200 PRIVDKRVMSDKV
-213 VFRGIADLHTLYQ
+213 VFRGVADLHTVYQ

-246 LDGSFSED
+246 LDDSYSEE
-254 ATVMLMPQVTG
+254 ASVLLMPQVTG
-265 LETDVDEEGRIR
+265 LETDADEEGRIR
-277 LKAGLTCQYVACDRK
+277 LKAGLTCQYVTCDRK
-292 DIQVI
+292 DVQVAT
-297 EDAYSPIRKV
+297 DAYSPVRKV
-307 EPQVETLILPAI
+307 EPQVQTLILPAI

-333 SAEGMPVDVSALCD
+333 SADGMPVDVSVLCD

-372 LEGGLQS
+372 VEGGIQS
-379 TTSRWE
+379 TASRWE
-385 ESIYTEPVTDGEME
+385 DSIYTEPYADGNVE
-399 VNILPTGQCNVEPS
+399 VNILPTGQCSAEPT
-413 ENGMMVE
+413 EGGMSVE
-420 TNVMLETVVTSTK
+420 TNVILETVVTSTK

-454 SVILRRATSD
+454 SVILRRVGPE
-464 GLWEI
+464 GLWGM
-469 AKATGSS
+469 AKGAGSS
-476 MEAIRKAN
+476 VDAICKAN
-484 DLQSDPEEGRMLLIP
+484 GLTEEPEEGRMLLIP
-499 IE
+499 VE

>member
-12 VPCLKT
+12 IPCLKT

-33 LSEGLPDMGR
+33 LTEGLPDMGR

-55 KQWQGEEASVSC
+55 KQWQGEEATVSC

-81 YPRMVETWIPMELRW
+81 YPRMVETWIPMELDW
-96 QMAGTKQ
+96 QIPGTKQ
-103 EGKMWANCLLRS
+103 EGKLWVNCLLRS

-142 KIEISQPE
+142 KIEVSQPE
-150 GIPEDVELLK
+150 GVPEDVQLLNK
-160 KTHQVCLPVEA
+160 IHQVCLPVEA

-183 LPASCPKARAYL
+183 LPASCPKARTFL
-195 QHRIF
+195 QTRLY
-200 PRIVDKRVMADKV
+200 PRIADKRVMSDKV
-213 VFRGIADLHTLYQ
+213 VFRGVADLHVLYQ

-234 WNFEVPFSQYAD
+234 WDFEVPFSQYAD
-246 LDGSFSED
+246 LDSSYSED
-254 ATVMLMPQVTG
+254 AAVMLMPQVTG
-265 LETDVDEEGRIR
+265 LETDTDEEGRIR
-277 LKAGLTCQYVACDRK
+277 LKAGLTCQYVTCDRK
-292 DIQVI
+292 DVQVAT
-297 EDAYSPIRKV
+297 DAYSPIRKV
-307 EPQVETLILPAI
+307 DPQVETLVLPAI
-319 ESMDTQT
+319 ESMDSQT
-326 LLLQHTM
+326 LLLQHSMT
-333 SAEGMPVDVSALCD
+333 AEGIPVDASVLCD

-372 LEGGLQS
+372 PEGGIQS
-379 TTSRWE
+379 TASRWE
-385 ESIYTEPVTDGEME
+385 ESIYTEPVTGGNME
-399 VNILPTGQCNVEPS
+399 VNILPTGKVSTEPG
-413 ENGMMVE
+413 ENGMSIE
-420 TNVMLETVVTSTK
+420 TNVILETVVTGTK

-442 MGQPM
+442 IGQPM

-454 SVILRRATSD
+454 SVILRRATAE
-464 GLWEI
+464 GLWGI
-469 AKATGSS
+469 AKETGAS
-476 MEAIRKAN
+476 MDAIRKAN
-484 DLQSDPEEGRMLLIP
+484 GLQEDPEEGRMLLIP

>member
-1 MDLELHFSNTG
+1 MELHFSNTG
-12 VPCLKT
+12 IPCLKT

-33 LSEGLPDMGR
+33 LTEGLPDMGR
-43 VLGAWGQ
+43 VLGVWGQ

-55 KQWQGEEASVSC
+55 KQWQGEEATVSC

-96 QMAGTKQ
+96 QIPGTKQ
-103 EGKMWANCLLRS
+103 EGKLWANCLLRS

-124 RLMVRANMAVR
+124 KLMVRANMAVR

-142 KIEISQPE
+142 KIEVSRPE
-150 GIPEDVELLK
+150 GVPEDVQLLK
-160 KTHQVCLPVEA
+160 KTYQVCLPVEA

-183 LPASCPKARAYL
+183 LPASCPKARSFL
-195 QHRIF
+195 QARLY
-200 PRIVDKRVMADKV
+200 PRIVDKRVMSDKV
-213 VFRGIADLHTLYQ
+213 VFRGVADLHTVYQ

-234 WNFEVPFSQYAD
+234 WDFEVPFSQYAD
-246 LDGSFSED
+246 LDDSYSEE
-254 ATVMLMPQVTG
+254 ASVLLMPQVTG
-265 LETDVDEEGRIR
+265 LETDADEEGRIR
-277 LKAGLTCQYVACDRK
+277 LKAGLTCQYVTCDRK
-292 DIQVI
+292 DVQVAT
-297 EDAYSPIRKV
+297 DAYSPVRKV
-307 EPQVETLILPAI
+307 EPQVQTLILPAI

-333 SAEGMPVDVSALCD
+333 SADGMPVDVSVLCD

-372 LEGGLQS
+372 VEGGIQS
-379 TTSRWE
+379 TASRWE
-385 ESIYTEPVTDGEME
+385 DSIYTEPYADGNVE
-399 VNILPTGQCNVEPS
+399 VNILPTGQCSAEPT
-413 ENGMMVE
+413 EGGMSVE
-420 TNVMLETVVTSTK
+420 TNVILETVVTSAK

-454 SVILRRATSD
+454 SVILRRVGPE
-464 GLWEI
+464 GLWGM
-469 AKATGSS
+469 AKGAGSS
-476 MEAIRKAN
+476 VDAICKAN
-484 DLQSDPEEGRMLLIP
+484 GLTEEPEEGRMLLIP
-499 IE
+499 VE

>member
-1 MDLELHFSNTG
+1 MELHFSNTG
-12 VPCLKT
+12 IPCLKT

-55 KQWQGEEASVSC
+55 KQWQAEEASVSC

-81 YPRMVETWIPMELRW
+81 HPRMVETWIPMDLRW
-96 QMAGTKQ
+96 QMPGTKQ
-103 EGKMWANCLLRS
+103 EGKLWANCLLRS

-142 KIEISQPE
+142 KIEVSQPE
-150 GIPEDVELLK
+150 GVPEDVELLK
-160 KTHQVCLPVEA
+160 KTHRVCLPVEI

-183 LPASCPKARAYL
+183 LPSSCPKARTYL
-195 QHRIF
+195 QSRIF
-200 PRIVDKRVMADKV
+200 PRIADRRVMSDKV
-213 VFRGIADLHTLYQ
+213 VFRGVADLHTLYQ
-226 GQDEGLYG
+226 GQDEGLYS
-234 WNFEVPFSQYAD
+234 WHFEVPFSQYAD
-246 LDGSFSED
+246 LDGSFSEE
-254 ATVMLMPQVTG
+254 AAVMLMPQVTG
-265 LETDVDEEGRIR
+265 LEAEADEQGRIR
-277 LKAGLTCQYVACDRK
+277 LKAGLTCQYVACDQK
-292 DIQVI
+292 DIQVV
-297 EDAYSPIRKV
+297 EDAYSPVRKV
-307 EPQVETLILPAI
+307 EPNVETLILPAI
-319 ESMDTQT
+319 EKMDTQP
-326 LLLQHTM
+326 LLLQHTL
-333 SAEGMPVDVSALCD
+333 SAEGMAVDAGVLCD

-372 LEGGLQS
+372 PEGGLQS
-379 TTSRWE
+379 AASRWE
-385 ESIYTEPVTDGEME
+385 ESIYTEPVADADME
-399 VNILPTGQCNVEPS
+399 VNILPTGQCTAEPS
-413 ENGMMVE
+413 ENGMTVE
-420 TNVMLETVVTSTK
+420 TNVILDTVVTSARA
-433 GLPMVTGLE
+433 LPMVTGLE
-442 MGQPM
+442 VGQPM

-454 SVILRRATSD
+454 SLILRRAAPD
-464 GLWEI
+464 GLWAI

-484 DLQSDPEEGRMLLIP
+484 DLQGDPEEGRMLLIP